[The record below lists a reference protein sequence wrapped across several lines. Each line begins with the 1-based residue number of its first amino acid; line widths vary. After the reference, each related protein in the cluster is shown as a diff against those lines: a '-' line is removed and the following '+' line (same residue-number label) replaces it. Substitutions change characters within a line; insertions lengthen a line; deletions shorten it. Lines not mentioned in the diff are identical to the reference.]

1 MTNKIIFSNK
11 KYNVII
17 LVIFFI
23 LFVIVFGLNYINLS
37 YDDQL
42 QSLYNLE
49 ENRIILLT
57 YDNGLY
63 FDEYKDYIDD
73 VEILYKNSDLPQ
85 EFRVIIKQNI
95 NVTKVLKLFKDDGFN
110 AVLQYSETENDI
122 LQLKEAK
129 NSFMYYYYFILFI
142 VIIIFVLIVISSLKN
157 DAEINSLLY
166 AIGYS
171 KLKVYFINFCK
182 YLVFMSLPFIII
194 SVLSLLIGVSL
205 VKLISIFILE
215 LAILSIILIKNNS
228 NTFWSCKKCQ

>member
-228 NTFWSCKKCQ
+228 NTF